1 MKPNVIFTAIIKFKS
16 VQVSATL
23 QQNGVNTLVDRWLQR
38 CRYLHTF
45 KLYSSEKITSISS
58 KSIPK

>member
-38 CRYLHTF
+38 CRYLLQMVADVFYLPHCI
-45 KLYSSEKITSISS
+45 KQ
-58 KSIPK
+58 